1 MTPISNNL
9 SLWEISHRWFGVDPN
24 KTDPENLSLDT
35 QDSLRFLAR
44 LILAGRIPLLD
55 EVFTTNTEA
64 QSTNRYDHLI
74 FEAPEI
80 PKAYEECVF
89 RRKYDKSILDAYL
102 INQADLFRCCVMD
115 DLPFPDFW
123 FDDNLAAA
131 VGASTVSKEVGKE
144 QREASKQSARQSVL
158 DKELCQTIARTL
170 WDIYPDTRIAQMAKH
185 KAIQQYGNGRQYQG
199 KHTLQDWLSEVAPS
213 HIKNRP
219 GRPKKK
225 STDGAA

>member
-24 KTDPENLSLDT
+24 KTDPENLPLEI

-44 LILAGRIPLLD
+44 LVLSERIPLMD
-55 EVFTTNTEA
+55 EVFLTNPDA
-64 QSTNRYDHLI
+64 QNTNRYDHRIL
-74 FEAPEI
+74 EAPDM
-80 PKAYEECVF
+80 PKAYEDCVYK
-89 RRKYDKSILDAYL
+89 RIYKKSDLDGYL
-102 INQADLFRCCVMD
+102 ISQSDLFRCCVFE

-123 FDDNLAAA
+123 FEDGLSVAL
-131 VGASTVSKEVGKE
+131 GASSNSSKSTKE
-144 QREASKQSARQSVL
+144 QREITKQTARQSVI
-158 DKELCQTIARTL
+158 DKELCQSIARTL
-170 WDIYPDTRIAQMAKH
+170 WDIYPDTRIAQMVKH
-185 KAIQQYGNGRQYQG
+185 KAIQQYGNGRHYQG